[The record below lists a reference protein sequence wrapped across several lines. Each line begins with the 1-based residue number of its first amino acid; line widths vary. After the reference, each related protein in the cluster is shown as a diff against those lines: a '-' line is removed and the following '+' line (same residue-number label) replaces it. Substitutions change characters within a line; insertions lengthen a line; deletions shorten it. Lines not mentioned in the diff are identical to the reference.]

1 MEQENVGM
9 NADVAG
15 LKARSTFMWKVHE
28 PLWGRM
34 ESCSRLSIGFP

>member
-15 LKARSTFMWKVHE
+15 LKARSTFMWKLRE
-28 PLWGRM
+28 L
-34 ESCSRLSIGFP
+34 